1 MHCSRVQ
8 ISRLPWRIHLIS
20 PIAGDQG
27 HYTGEELLLE
37 SWMRLATDTTLLG
50 LEAQS
55 VIGLRLAQLATG
67 QGTPA
72 EAQLMMT
79 EKMLALMD
87 AATTIAA
94 GGSAHTIVEDYRK
107 RVQANARR
115 LRAA

>member
-1 MHCSRVQ
+1 M
-8 ISRLPWRIHLIS
+8 
-20 PIAGDQG
+20 
-27 HYTGEELLLE
+27 LE
-37 SWMRLATDTTLLG
+37 SWMRLATDTTLLT

-55 VIGLRLAQLATG
+55 VIGLRLAQLALG

-72 EAQLMMT
+72 EAQLMVT
-79 EKMLALMD
+79 EKMLAFMD

-94 GGSAHTIVEDYRK
+94 GGSPHTIVENYRM